1 MGMSMDLSRLFMS
14 SMAIV
19 GGLAGCGGRTAPP
32 GIPEVRACKQ
42 PGAGPTNAPEV
53 PDSLCKPSDCG
64 ENSPIV
70 NSFPINGF
78 SKQAD
83 GACNAGGVQVLPR
96 SLQGG
101 RCGRGA
107 DLGLDPSRNR
117 LVGTRLGQV
126 VCAGEELT
134 GATFQVRSFT
144 SATLELTIAG
154 VRPII
159 TPGGKAK
166 FEGYRI
172 ESGGD
177 SACAPSTAQRIRRQ
191 LGLGETEPPG
201 SVLPRPAGYQ
211 PGENDDLVIPV
222 DGPLYDHADR
232 VIADSRDHWFN
243 LACAG
248 DALAKRSLYG
258 LYTAGDDTM
267 NETALRMLTAN
278 YCGKP
283 YTVPGVELEW
293 EVFHPAGPFR
303 YEEALWHTGKALC
316 IGTPRLMTLHMSDGQ
331 AEISPHDLPPQLQP
345 RGCAARNCDADSW
358 TQALR
363 DECQLPACTGII
375 SGTPPPQFEFES
387 FDFDSDRNRIFVK
400 KP

>member
-14 SMAIV
+14 SIAIV
-19 GGLAGCGGRTAPP
+19 GGLSGCGGRTVPP

-42 PGAGPTNAPEV
+42 PVGPQRAP
-53 PDSLCKPSDCG
+53 DFACNPSDCG
-64 ENSPIV
+64 PNSPIV

-83 GACNAGGVQVLPR
+83 GACNGSGVQLLPR

-101 RCGRGA
+101 RCGHGA
-107 DLGLDPSRNR
+107 DLGLDPSGTR
-117 LVGTRLGQV
+117 LVGTRLGKV
-126 VCAGEELT
+126 VCTGEQLT
-134 GATFQVRSFT
+134 GATFQVRSFA
-144 SATLELTIAG
+144 SATLELTISN
-154 VRPII
+154 VRPIV
-159 TPGGKAK
+159 TSGGNAK

-177 SACAPSTAQRIRRQ
+177 PACDPATAQRIRHQ
-191 LGLGETEPPG
+191 LGLGETEP
-201 SVLPRPAGYQ
+201 SVRALPRPAGYQ
-211 PGENDDLVIPV
+211 AGANDDLVIAV

-258 LYTAGDDTM
+258 LYTAGDDAM

-345 RGCAARNCDADSW
+345 RDCAERTCDADSW

-363 DECQLPACTGII
+363 AECQLPPCSTIT
-375 SGTPPPQFEFES
+375 SMTPPPQFEFES
-387 FDFDSDRNRIFVK
+387 FDFDSDRNQIIVK